1 MVTSGNKLKIVEI
14 FQDFK
19 SELNNKGV
27 LEVLK
32 KNKELT
38 GNHFKQAM
46 KYESYTA
53 EKLVSPVFPLLGVTK
68 ENS

>member
-1 MVTSGNKLKIVEI
+1 MITSGNKLKTVEI
-14 FQDFK
+14 FQGFK
-19 SELNNKGV
+19 SELNDKGV

-46 KYESYTA
+46 SLNHTLQK
-53 EKLVSPVFPLLGVTK
+53 
-68 ENS
+68 NW